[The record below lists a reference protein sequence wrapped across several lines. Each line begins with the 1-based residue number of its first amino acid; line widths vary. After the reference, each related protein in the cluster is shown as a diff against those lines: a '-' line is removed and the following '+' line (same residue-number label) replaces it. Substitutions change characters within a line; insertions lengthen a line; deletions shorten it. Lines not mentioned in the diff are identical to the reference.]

1 MTLSS
6 TCTLSR
12 RKYPDSILLA
22 KSVFLFINQKVYCAE
37 WKLSICIYQN
47 QAYLQVKGTIMSLKS
62 PEQKSGHLVLPGE
75 RLGVIE
81 EFIPDSGT
89 FVKDGVIFSK
99 IVGRSLMDL
108 QTRRVSVYPVVER
121 CSRSQSRNCCHRA
134 NRQRPIRQCSSENI
148 QDWTQKNSQAISAV
162 FCMFQM
168 FLTGTLTKLVTYVSQ
183 ATSLR
188 AKVISD
194 KNQVFH
200 LSMNDKG
207 LGVLYGFC
215 SRCGT
220 LLEQHGYDLK
230 CPKDGNVETRKISPD
245 YGKEQI

>member
-1 MTLSS
+1 
-6 TCTLSR
+6 
-12 RKYPDSILLA
+12 
-22 KSVFLFINQKVYCAE
+22 
-37 WKLSICIYQN
+37 
-47 QAYLQVKGTIMSLKS
+47 MSLKS

-81 EFIPDSGT
+81 EFIPDAGT
-89 FVKDGVIFSK
+89 YVKEGVIFSK
-99 IVGRSLMDL
+99 VVGRSLMDL
-108 QTRRVSVYPVVER
+108 QTRRVSVYPVVDGVVVPKVGTVVIGQIGNA
-121 CSRSQSRNCCHRA
+121 QSDNVLVKIFRIGNKKLSGNFGGILHVSDVSDRYVD
-134 NRQRPIRQCSSENI
+134 Q
-148 QDWTQKNSQAISAV
+148 ISDV
-162 FCMFQM
+162 CKP
-168 FLTGTLTKLVTYVSQ
+168 GDII
-183 ATSLR
+183 R

-245 YGKEQI
+245 YSKEQI